1 MNRNFKKMALAALA
15 PLFAVS
21 AASAATLYSETDT
34 ASLTPTNAAFIPG
47 TTSTPGSTTRIMD
60 NVIMPSVIQGFGGV
74 NITRI
79 TMQVDQK
86 DVSPGGTVGIY
97 YSTVNGNGN
106 VAPTINA
113 PVFAGNATPTLS
125 PTLSGSGNTFTT
137 VTLGDGINTLFTLS
151 DAQLNFQDVGQAE
164 FALGYQLG
172 TNGDSSQGIRLAMP
186 DAGFTQTPEYFE
198 YDSATNA
205 QNSFTFFVQNTANDG
220 AGLWMTVEG
229 TLVPEPATL
238 GLAAM
243 GGLMLLARRP
253 NKKEIA

>member
-1 MNRNFKKMALAALA
+1 MRRTSLAKLSLAALA
-15 PLFAVS
+15 PLFAAS
-21 AASAATLYSETDT
+21 TASAATLYSETDT
-34 ASLTPTNAAFIPG
+34 ASLTPTNAAFIPN
-47 TTSTPGSTTRIMD
+47 TTTTPGITTRILD
-60 NVIMPSVIQGFGGV
+60 NVIMPSVIQGAGGV

-86 DVSPGGTVGIY
+86 GISPGGTVGIY

-113 PVFAGNATPTLS
+113 PQFAGNATPLLL
-125 PTLSGSGNTFTT
+125 PTTTGDTFTT
-137 VTLGDGINTLFTLS
+137 VTLGDGSTTLFTLTDS
-151 DAQLNFQDVGQAE
+151 DLNFQDVGQAE

-172 TNGDSSQGIRLAMP
+172 TNGDPSQGIRLAMA
-186 DAGFTQTPEYFE
+186 DTGFTQTPEYFE
-198 YDSATNA
+198 YDSATNT
-205 QNSFTFFVQNTANDG
+205 QNKWTFFAQNTANDG

-229 TLVPEPATL
+229 TLVPEPTTL